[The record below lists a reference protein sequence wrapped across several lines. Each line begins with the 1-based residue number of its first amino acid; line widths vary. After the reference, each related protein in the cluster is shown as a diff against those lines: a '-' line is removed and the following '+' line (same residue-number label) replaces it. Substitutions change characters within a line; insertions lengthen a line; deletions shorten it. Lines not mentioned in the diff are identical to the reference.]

1 MAVVVA
7 NDPFP
12 YIRIRMR
19 VRGWETDALALLDTG
34 FTGDLVVPDDL
45 IPEYI
50 GDPDYLR
57 TYRVA
62 DDRIHTSRA
71 FYGEIEIPGL
81 PIISDVSIGAFGS
94 RYLIGL
100 GIIER
105 YTVSFVRG
113 EQVVIEM

>member
-1 MAVVVA
+1 MAIVVI

-12 YIRIRMR
+12 YIRIRI
-19 VRGWETDALALLDTG
+19 VIRGWETDALALLDTG

-45 IPEYI
+45 IPEHI
-50 GDPDYLR
+50 GEPDYLR

-62 DDRIHTSRA
+62 DDRIHTSPA
-71 FYGEIEIPGL
+71 FYGEIGIPGL
-81 PIISDVSIGAFGS
+81 PIMSDVSIGAFGS

-113 EQVVIEM
+113 ERVIVEF

>member
-1 MAVVVA
+1 MGIVVM

-12 YIRIRMR
+12 YIRVRIV
-19 VRGWETDALALLDTG
+19 VRGWETEALALLDTG

-45 IPEYI
+45 IPERI
-50 GDPDYLR
+50 GEPDYLR
-57 TYRVA
+57 TYRVT
-62 DDRIHTSRA
+62 DDRILTSPG

-81 PIISDVSIGAFGS
+81 PIISDVSVGAFGS

-105 YTVSFVRG
+105 YTVTFVRG
-113 EQVVIEM
+113 ERVIVEL

>member
-1 MAVVVA
+1 MAVIVT

-12 YIRIRMR
+12 YIRIRIV
-19 VRGWETDALALLDTG
+19 VRGWETNALALLDTG
-34 FTGDLVVPDDL
+34 FTGDLVVPDDIL
-45 IPEYI
+45 PEDI
-50 GDPDYLR
+50 GEPDYLR

-62 DDRIHTSRA
+62 DDRIHTSPS

-105 YTVSFVRG
+105 YTVTFARG
-113 EQVVIEM
+113 ERVIVEL